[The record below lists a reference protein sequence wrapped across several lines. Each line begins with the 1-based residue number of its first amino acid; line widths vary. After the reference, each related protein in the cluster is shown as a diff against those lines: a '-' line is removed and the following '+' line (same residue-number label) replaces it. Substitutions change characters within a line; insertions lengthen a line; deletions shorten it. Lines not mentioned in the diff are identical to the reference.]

1 MAKSPQLESNNTRE
15 RILNTA
21 EDVIA
26 RRGYT
31 AAGVQEIVE
40 RSGTSKGSFY
50 FHFPSKEKMVM
61 ALFERM
67 SQKLINKVYRTIE
80 KEPTPLHRVAAS
92 IDTLMTVFAA
102 KRTIA
107 HVLLLNIAGNGKA
120 IDRKFLPITEK
131 FSALIRQELDAAVA
145 ACQIPPVDT
154 ALVAL
159 MWVGSIREVIFHWLL
174 TGKPSPLTL
183 ATPALRTALLRS
195 IGAADPR
202 NTTVTGGKGDR

>member
-1 MAKSPQLESNNTRE
+1 MAQKAQLESTNARE

-26 RRGYT
+26 RRGYA

-67 SQKLINKVYRTIE
+67 SQKLIGKVYRTIE

-92 IDTLMTVFAA
+92 IDTLMAVFAA

-120 IDRKFLPITEK
+120 IDRKFLPFTEK
-131 FSALIRQELDAAVA
+131 FSGLIKQELDAAVA
-145 ACQIPPVDT
+145 AGQIKQVDT
-154 ALVAL
+154 GLVAL

-183 ATPALRTALLRS
+183 ATPALRRTLLRS
-195 IGAADPR
+195 IGAEDPR
-202 NTTVTGGKGDR
+202 ASTATGGRGGR

>member
-1 MAKSPQLESNNTRE
+1 MAKTSQFDSANARE
-15 RILNTA
+15 RILATA

-26 RRGYT
+26 RRGYA

-67 SQKLINKVYRTIE
+67 SEKLIDKVYRTIE

-92 IDTLMTVFAA
+92 IDTLMAVFSA
-102 KRTIA
+102 KQRIA
-107 HVLLLNIAGNGKA
+107 HVLLLSIAGNGKA

-131 FSALIRQELDAAVA
+131 FSSLIRQELDAAIA
-145 ACQIPPVDT
+145 AGQIPEVDT
-154 ALVAL
+154 GLVAL

-195 IGAADPR
+195 IGAEDPR
-202 NTTVTGGKGDR
+202 PAAGGKGGR

>member
-1 MAKSPQLESNNTRE
+1 MAKSQPAESHNARE

-21 EDVIA
+21 TDVIA
-26 RRGYT
+26 RRGYS
-31 AAGVQEIVE
+31 AAGIQEIVKL
-40 RSGTSKGSFY
+40 SGTSKGSFY

-67 SQKLINKVYRTIE
+67 SQKLIDKVYRTIE

-92 IDTLMTVFAA
+92 IDTLMAVFAG

-120 IDRKFLPITEK
+120 IDRKFLPIREK
-131 FSALIRQELDAAVA
+131 FSALIEQELDAAVA
-145 ACQIPPVDT
+145 AGQIEAVDT
-154 ALVAL
+154 ALVAR
-159 MWVGSIREVIFHWLL
+159 MWVGSIREVIYDWLI
-174 TGKPSPLTL
+174 TGKPAPLTL
-183 ATPALRTALLRS
+183 ATPALRATLLRS

-202 NTTVTGGKGDR
+202 AVTGGAAGK

>member
-1 MAKSPQLESNNTRE
+1 MTKSPQPETNNTRE

-21 EDVIA
+21 LDVIA
-26 RRGYT
+26 RRGYA

-67 SQKLINKVYRTIE
+67 SEKLIDKVYRTIE

-92 IDTLMTVFAA
+92 IDTLMAVFAA

-107 HVLLLNIAGNGKA
+107 QVLLLSIAGNGKA

-131 FSALIRQELDAAVA
+131 FSALIRQELDAAIA
-145 ACQIPPVDT
+145 AGQIPPADT
-154 ALVAL
+154 GLVAL

-174 TGKPSPLTL
+174 TGKPPALT
-183 ATPALRTALLRS
+183 AETPALRTALLRS
-195 IGAADPR
+195 IGAEDPR
-202 NTTVTGGKGDR
+202 PNAANGGNGRR